1 MNVLLLY
8 FVYIYDMWL
17 NSKKLHDKNDIYFP
31 GISFLEIK
39 ISKVSFVK
47 HLAFL

>member
-17 NSKKLHDKNDIYFP
+17 NSKKLHDKNDIYLP